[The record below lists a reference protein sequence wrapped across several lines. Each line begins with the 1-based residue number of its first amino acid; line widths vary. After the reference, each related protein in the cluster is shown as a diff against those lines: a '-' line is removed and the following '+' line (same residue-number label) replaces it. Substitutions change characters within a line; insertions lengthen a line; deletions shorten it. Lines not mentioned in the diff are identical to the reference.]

1 MTILFWGL
9 TLGVLGKALLAISV
23 IMVHGKIVHEHKI
36 DGLVIKEMKHEKN
49 LAIISII
56 LILLG
61 YLLEVMFY
69 GYIPGI
75 PAVEILQVI

>member
-9 TLGVLGKALLAISV
+9 TLGFLGKVLLAISV

-36 DGLVIKEMKHEKN
+36 DRAVIKEMRHERN
-49 LAIISII
+49 LAIGAIV
-56 LILLG
+56 LVLLG
-61 YLLEVMFY
+61 YLLEVVFY
-69 GYIPGI
+69 GFVPGI

>member
-9 TLGVLGKALLAISV
+9 TIGVLGKVLLAISV

-36 DGLVIKEMKHEKN
+36 DGAVIKEMKHEKN
-49 LAIISII
+49 LAIGAVV
-56 LILLG
+56 LVLLG
-61 YLLEVMFY
+61 YLLEVIFY
-69 GYIPGI
+69 GFVPGI